1 MKEPLTNSLIL
12 VTKKYLNAFSS
23 EMAHLPLD
31 RYQYILV
38 LIDEHGE
45 CLSQKAL
52 SEILQI
58 DKSYM
63 VIILD
68 YLTEK
73 GCVVREQNPKD
84 RREQLIKLTDSAR
97 DILPQIRK
105 IISELNKKALSNI
118 TSTEIELFNEVLKK
132 IGNNLAE
139 NLPNNIMVDFK
150 YRLKA

>member
-1 MKEPLTNSLIL
+1 MKEPLTNSLIS

-23 EMAHLPLD
+23 EMTHLPLD

-38 LIDEHGE
+38 LIDEHAE

-73 GCVVREQNPKD
+73 GYVVREQNPKD
-84 RREQLIKLTDSAR
+84 RREQLIKLTNSAR
-97 DILPQIRK
+97 EILPQIRK
-105 IISELNKKALSNI
+105 IISELNKKALRNI

-139 NLPNNIMVDFK
+139 NLPNNITLDFK
-150 YRLKA
+150 YRLKV